1 MGLRQALGSAILH
14 GAVIGTSPRER
25 RAVLCAFV
33 YFFSLLC
40 SYYLLRPVRDEMGI
54 SAGVENL
61 PWLFTGTFIVM
72 LALVPLFGW
81 AGGRFDRGRLIPVV
95 YGFFGALLL
104 LFYLAFGFREVYA
117 ATAALFFVWVSVFNL
132 FVVSV
137 FWSFMADIFDSEQ
150 AKRLF
155 GFIAAGGSAG
165 AVTGPMIATA
175 LASMIGVRSLLL
187 ASICFLAMALLCVE
201 YLNRHEAGNGR
212 RDAAATEPLE
222 KGIWRGLTRVLGSRH
237 LLGISL
243 FIWLYTLLATIL
255 YFEQAHLVKAAL
267 DDGGQ
272 RTALFAAVDLAV
284 NVLTLVIQLFVTGR
298 VMQRFGVGA
307 ALAVVP
313 LLMAFGFLALG
324 AAAVLTV
331 LIPLQI
337 IRRSG
342 NYAVT
347 RPAREVLF
355 TVVDRESR
363 YKAKNFIDTV
373 VYRGGDALSGWLFAL
388 LIKLGLSL
396 GTIAWLAVPLA
407 LLWAVTG
414 VNLGRSFRRHER
426 EESQ

>member
-1 MGLRQALGSAILH
+1 MGLRKTLGSSGFRLTVLAS
-14 GAVIGTSPRER
+14 SPRER
-25 RAVLCAFV
+25 RAALCAFA

-61 PWLFTGTFIVM
+61 PWLFTGTFVVM

-81 AGGRFDRGRLIPVV
+81 ASGRFDRGRLIPVV
-95 YGFFGALLL
+95 YGFFGTVLL
-104 LFYLAFGFREVYA
+104 LFYLAFGFQEVYA
-117 ATAALFFVWVSVFNL
+117 AIAALFFVWVSVFNL

-165 AVTGPMIATA
+165 AVTGPMIATG
-175 LASMIGVRSLLL
+175 LASVIGVRSLLL
-187 ASICFLAMALLCVE
+187 ASIGFLGVALLCVG
-201 YLNRHEAGNGR
+201 YLNRHEGSNGSR
-212 RDAAATEPLE
+212 GVEATASLE
-222 KGIWRGLTRVLGSRH
+222 KGIWHGLTLVLGSRH
-237 LLGISL
+237 LLGICL
-243 FIWLYTLLATIL
+243 FIWLYTMLATIL
-255 YFEQAHLVKAAL
+255 YFEQAYLVEAAL
-267 DDGGQ
+267 DDGDR

-284 NVLTLVIQLFVTGR
+284 NVLTLVVQLFVTGR

-324 AAAVLTV
+324 AASVLTV
-331 LIPLQI
+331 LIPLQV

-355 TVVDRESR
+355 TAVGRESR

-388 LIKLGLSL
+388 LIKLGLGL
-396 GTIAWLAVPLA
+396 GAIAWLAVPFA

-414 VNLGRSFRRHER
+414 VNLGRDFRRHEH
-426 EESQ
+426 EQSQ